1 MTSDNFL
8 VNVFD
13 MSLNCVKYCCFRF
26 LTKAK
31 SPFVSSTNSFGIRPR
46 GNLDSNVLNAFSTL
60 LACLVKPSLT
70 TVSDQA
76 RYSLSSIAFIFG
88 LIAIALCS
96 SINLPSVVLLNFY

>member
-13 MSLNCVKYCCFRF
+13 TSLNCVKYCCFKF

-31 SPFVSSTNSFGIRPR
+31 SPFVSSENFAKSDADTLFSFLALSKIP
-46 GNLDSNVLNAFSTL
+46 LNAFSTL

-76 RYSLSSIAFIFG
+76 RYSLSSIA
-88 LIAIALCS
+88 
-96 SINLPSVVLLNFY
+96 